1 MTVDVSVLRLL
12 RAVTEE
18 GSVSAAARRLG
29 ISQPAASQQLRRAE
43 RELGTALVERV
54 GRRSRPTEPG
64 QVLARHA
71 VTVENAL
78 RAADSEVRAVAGLR
92 SGTVRLVAF
101 PSASADLVPRALA
114 AMAASQ
120 PGVRVTLD
128 ELEPP
133 QSLQQLRDGGCD
145 VVVAFH
151 HERGGRP
158 PADYD
163 ALLARPLF
171 RDEVRVALPRDHRLA
186 AGPAVQVRDLAA
198 ESWIAGCPRCRGHLV
213 TVADDAGYAPRI
225 GYATDDYVAVL
236 GLVAAGLGVAMLPGL
251 VERTTRHDDVV
262 VLPMVPAQARMVL
275 AVTTPDLAR
284 VPPVALLLD
293 ELSSAAAPAPP
304 GR

>member
-18 GSVSAAARRLG
+18 GSVTAAARRLG

-78 RAADSEVRAVAGLR
+78 SAADSEVRAVAGLR

-114 AMAASQ
+114 AIAASH

-133 QSLQQLRDGGCD
+133 QSLQRLREGSCD

-151 HERGGRP
+151 HERGDLSP
-158 PADYD
+158 TDYD
-163 ALLARPLF
+163 GLVTCPLF
-171 RDEVRVALPRDHRLA
+171 RDDVRVALPRHHRLA
-186 AGPAVQVRDLAA
+186 DGPAVSVRDLAA
-198 ESWIAGCPRCRGHLV
+198 ESWIAGCPRCRGHLAQV
-213 TVADDAGYAPRI
+213 CDDAGFVPTV

-236 GLVAAGLGVAMLPGL
+236 GLVAAGLGVAMLPAL
-251 VERTTRHDDVV
+251 VERTTRHDGVV
-262 VLPMVPAQARMVL
+262 VLPLLPAQSRLVL
-275 AVTTPDLAR
+275 AVTTADLAR
-284 VPPVALLLD
+284 VPPVALLLE
-293 ELSSAAAPAPP
+293 ELSSAAAPRPS